1 MTGRCTAIT
10 YNGQMHAIQV
20 SQQGG
25 PDELRY
31 VEVPDPEPGPD
42 QILVRVAATGVNFID
57 TYQRSGMY
65 AMNLPYIPGS
75 EGAGE
80 VVAVGSAVDSIAV
93 GQRVAWC
100 DAPGSYAD
108 LVAVRATRAIAVP
121 DGVDDTVAASALL
134 QGLTAHYLL
143 DGAAHPE
150 SGESVL
156 VHAGAGGV
164 GLVLTHMAKA
174 RGLRV
179 ITTVSSDA
187 KEKLSREAGADDVL
201 RYGDD
206 LADRV
211 RALTDGRGVS
221 VSYDGVGADTFEQS
235 LAATAVR
242 GIIVL
247 FGAASGPVP
256 PFDLQRLNPAGSL
269 AVTRPTLKD
278 FTADDAELT
287 WRAGEVIGGIV
298 DGSVKVLV
306 GHSYPLAEADQ
317 AHRDLE
323 ARATTGSVVLIPA
336 G

>member
-1 MTGRCTAIT
+1 
-10 YNGQMHAIQV
+10 MHAIQV
-20 SQQGG
+20 SQYGG

-31 VEVPDPEPGPD
+31 TEVPDPAPGPD
-42 QILVRVAATGVNFID
+42 QILVRIAAAGVNFID
-57 TYQRSGMY
+57 TYQRSGLY
-65 AMNLPYIPGS
+65 PVNLPHVPGS

-108 LVAVRATRAIAVP
+108 LVAVRAARAIPVP
-121 DGVDDTVAASALL
+121 DGVNDTVAASALL
-134 QGLTAHYLL
+134 QGITAHYLL
-143 DGAAHPE
+143 DGAAHPQ
-150 SGESVL
+150 SGETVL

-164 GLVLTHMAKA
+164 GLVLTQMAKV

-179 ITTVSSDA
+179 ITTVSSDV
-187 KEKLSREAGADDVL
+187 KEQLSRGAGADEVL

-211 RALTDGRGVS
+211 RDLTGGRGVA
-221 VSYDGVGADTFEQS
+221 VSYDGVGIDTFEQS

-242 GIIVL
+242 GTIVL

-256 PFDLQRLNPAGSL
+256 PFDLQRLNQAGSL
-269 AVTRPTLKD
+269 SVTRPTLRD

-287 WRAGEVIGGIV
+287 WRASEVFDGIAGGKV
-298 DGSVKVLV
+298 NVLV
-306 GHSYPLAEADQ
+306 GHSYPLADGQQ

-323 ARATTGSVVLIPA
+323 ARATTGSVVLIPES
-336 G
+336 